1 MAKKFILL
9 TGASTGIGRATALEL
24 AKNGFTVFAG
34 VRNEKDATAI
44 KSENIDTLQPI
55 ILDVTKSDQI
65 EQAFQTLTKTCGDD
79 GLCALIN
86 NAGINYIAP
95 FELSDEA
102 KERQLMEV
110 NVFGMINT
118 TRKMIPLL
126 QKYVKHDTAGAKII
140 NIGSIGGAIGLPWEF
155 SYHLSKFAVLGLS
168 QSLRFEL
175 APLGIKVTCVMPGG
189 VKTLI
194 FDKSI
199 SEGKK
204 IEIPV
209 GHQNYEYYKK
219 NIDNFAAMAE
229 KLSENTMPP
238 EKLARKILNLV
249 NSANPPLK
257 LITGVDAK
265 VINFLAKLNLTDL
278 LGRQLAKK

>member
-24 AKNGFTVFAG
+24 AKNGYTVFAG
-34 VRNEKDATAI
+34 VRNDRDAAAI
-44 KSENIDTLQPI
+44 KNENIETLLPI
-55 ILDVTKSDQI
+55 ILDVIKAEHI
-65 EQAFQTLTKTCGDD
+65 EQAFKTLTLTCGDD

-86 NAGINYIAP
+86 NAGINYVAP

-102 KERQLMEV
+102 KERQLMDV

-126 QKYVKHDTAGAKII
+126 QKYVRHDTAGAKII
-140 NIGSIGGAIGLPWEF
+140 NVGSIGGAIGLPWEF
-155 SYHLSKFAVLGLS
+155 SYHVSKFAVLGLS
-168 QSLRFEL
+168 HSLRFEL

-189 VKTLI
+189 VNTPI
-194 FDKSI
+194 FDKSL
-199 SEGKK
+199 SEGVKLL
-204 IEIPV
+204 IPHD
-209 GHQNYEYYKK
+209 HQNHDYYRK
-219 NIDNFAAMAE
+219 NIDNFAAVAQ
-229 KLSENTMPP
+229 KLSKNAMPP

-249 NSANPPLK
+249 NSTNPPLK

-265 VINFLAKLNLTDL
+265 VLNFLAKYNLTNVL
-278 LGRQLAKK
+278 AGQLVKK